1 MNESIRKD
9 SGESMTNDRNDRND
23 KGDESGGSG
32 RGYDVVVVG
41 GGPVG
46 LFLAGELRLGGA
58 DVLVV
63 ERLAEVDETIKAG
76 GINTA
81 GAVSLYRRGLL
92 PDLAAAWERNRWRMR
107 AFLGDRGAGAPR
119 TPPKFAG
126 HFAGIMMR
134 GDLFDGS
141 DPAFADIGP
150 ADGVGL
156 GVPQVELERILGAR
170 AERLGVE
177 VRRGVEL
184 TGFDA
189 DDDGVTVRLAPSG
202 RPTPSDRPA
211 PSDRPTHSDRPA
223 PSDRLIPAEG
233 IRARWLVGCDGG
245 RSTVR
250 KLAGFDFPGTDPE
263 ITGYQA
269 VVEMSGG
276 ERLGAGWNTTDVGT
290 YVNGPFPGRILT
302 VEFDGPP
309 ADRSAPVT
317 AGELQ
322 AALRR
327 VSGVAEVTVH
337 EVHSATRFTDNARQ
351 ASGYRKG
358 RVLLAGDAAH
368 VHSPFGGQG
377 LNLGLGDAMNL
388 GWKLAAVV
396 RGVAPE
402 DLLDSYTAERHPVG
416 AWVLDWTRAQIAVMR
431 PDRHARALR
440 RVVTDLALTA
450 TGTTYL
456 VKQISGV
463 WQHYDLPGAH
473 PLTGRSAP
481 DLELSDGTRL
491 GDHLHDGRALL
502 LDLVDDPKL
511 RARAQGYGDRVD
523 VVTAACPGRPELT
536 GLLVRPD
543 GFVAWAAA
551 GNDQGDG
558 QGDDRGDDLDDAL
571 TRWFVAA

>member
-1 MNESIRKD
+1 
-9 SGESMTNDRNDRND
+9 MTMTTEAKSD
-23 KGDESGGSG
+23 
-32 RGYDVVVVG
+32 YDVVVVG

-58 DVLVV
+58 SVLVV

-81 GAVSLYRRGLL
+81 GAVALYRRGML

-107 AFLGDRGAGAPR
+107 AFLGDGSADAPR

-134 GDLFDGS
+134 GDLFDPT

-177 VRRGVEL
+177 VRRGVAL
-184 TGFDA
+184 AGFDA
-189 DDDGVTVRLAPSG
+189 DDAAVVVHLADGAQVRAG
-202 RPTPSDRPA
+202 
-211 PSDRPTHSDRPA
+211 
-223 PSDRLIPAEG
+223 
-233 IRARWLVGCDGG
+233 WLVGCDGG

-250 KLAGFDFPGTDPE
+250 KLAGFDFPGTEPE

-269 VVEMSGG
+269 VVEMTGS
-276 ERLGAGWNTTDVGT
+276 ERLGTGWNTTDVGT

-309 ADRSAPVT
+309 ADLPHARLRSRGGTPIAPVT
-317 AGELQ
+317 AEELQ
-322 AALRR
+322 ASLRR
-327 VSGVAEVTVH
+327 VSGVEEVTVH
-337 EVHSATRFTDNARQ
+337 KVLTSTRFTDNARQ
-351 ASGYRKG
+351 ASTYREG

-396 RGVAPE
+396 RGSAP
-402 DLLDSYTAERHPVG
+402 DSLLDSYTAERHPVG

-440 RVVTDLALTA
+440 RVVTDLALTT

-456 VKQISGV
+456 VQQISGV
-463 WQHYDLPGAH
+463 RQHHELPGDH
-473 PLTGRSAP
+473 PLTGLNAP

-491 GDHLHDGRALL
+491 GDHLHGGRAVL
-502 LDLVDDPKL
+502 LDLADDPKL
-511 RARAQGYGDRVD
+511 RALAEGYADRVD
-523 VVTAACPGRPELT
+523 VLTVACPGRPGLT

-543 GFVAWAAA
+543 GFVAWAA
-551 GNDQGDG
+551 DEGDVDR
-558 QGDDRGDDLDDAL
+558 DDVEDVL

>member
-1 MNESIRKD
+1 MGTTD
-9 SGESMTNDRNDRND
+9 SRTD
-23 KGDESGGSG
+23 KNGKYGKNRTD
-32 RGYDVVVVG
+32 YDVVVVG

-58 DVLVV
+58 AVLVV

-92 PDLAAAWERNRWRMR
+92 PDLAAAWERNRWRMQ
-107 AFLGDRGAGAPR
+107 AFLGDRDREGSDAPPA
-119 TPPKFAG
+119 PPKFAG

-134 GDLFDGS
+134 GDLFDAS

-156 GVPQVELERILGAR
+156 GVPQVELERILGAH

-189 DDDGVTVRLAPSG
+189 DDDGVAVHLDGGGTVRAG
-202 RPTPSDRPA
+202 
-211 PSDRPTHSDRPA
+211 
-223 PSDRLIPAEG
+223 
-233 IRARWLVGCDGG
+233 WLVGCDGG

-250 KLAGFDFPGTDPE
+250 KLAGFDFPGTEPE

-276 ERLGAGWNTTDVGT
+276 ELLGVGWNTTEVGT

-317 AGELQ
+317 AEELQ

-337 EVHSATRFTDNARQ
+337 EVHSSTRFTDNARQ

-396 RGVAPE
+396 RGTAP
-402 DLLDSYTAERHPVG
+402 DALLDSYTAERHPIG

-440 RVVTDLALTA
+440 RVVTDLALTT

-463 WQHYDLPGAH
+463 WQHYQLPGEHA
-473 PLTGRSAP
+473 LTGQSTP

-491 GDHLHDGRALL
+491 GDRLHGGRALL
-502 LDLVDDPKL
+502 LDLADDPKL
-511 RARAQGYGDRVD
+511 RARAEGYADRVD
-523 VVTAACPGRPELT
+523 VLTVACPGRPELT
-536 GLLVRPD
+536 ALLVRPD
-543 GFVAWAAA
+543 GFVAWAADRDDEG
-551 GNDQGDG
+551 GNG
-558 QGDDRGDDLDDAL
+558 LDDAL
-571 TRWFVAA
+571 SRWFVAA

>member
-1 MNESIRKD
+1 M
-9 SGESMTNDRNDRND
+9 GGGDRTD
-23 KGDESGGSG
+23 GT
-32 RGYDVVVVG
+32 GYDVVVAG

-58 DVLVV
+58 KVLVV

-107 AFLGDRGAGAPR
+107 AFLGDQKRQQGADAPR

-134 GDLFDGS
+134 GDLFDDS
-141 DPAFADIGP
+141 DPAFADLGP

-189 DDDGVTVRLAPSG
+189 DDDGVVVHLGTGESVRAG
-202 RPTPSDRPA
+202 
-211 PSDRPTHSDRPA
+211 
-223 PSDRLIPAEG
+223 
-233 IRARWLVGCDGG
+233 WLVGCDGG

-250 KLAGFDFPGTDPE
+250 KLAGIDFPGTEPE

-276 ERLGAGWNTTDVGT
+276 ERLGVGWNTTDVGT

-317 AGELQ
+317 AEELQ

-327 VSGVAEVTVH
+327 VSGVDEVTIH
-337 EVHSATRFTDNARQ
+337 QVHSSTRFTDNARQ

-396 RGVAPE
+396 RGAAPGS
-402 DLLDSYTAERHPVG
+402 LLDSYTAERHPIG

-463 WQHYDLPGAH
+463 WQHYDLPGGH

-491 GDHLHDGRALL
+491 GDHLHGGRALL
-502 LDLVDDPKL
+502 LDLADDPKL
-511 RARAQGYGDRVD
+511 RARAEGYGDRVD
-523 VVTAACPGRPELT
+523 VVTVACPGRPELT

-543 GFVAWAAA
+543 GFVAWAADENNQDESNQSA
-551 GNDQGDG
+551 NDQSANDRGANDQGAG
-558 QGDDRGDDLDDAL
+558 LDAVL

>member
-1 MNESIRKD
+1 MTTAD
-9 SGESMTNDRNDRND
+9 SRNDNN
-23 KGDESGGSG
+23 GDTGTD
-32 RGYDVVVVG
+32 YDVVVAG

-58 DVLVV
+58 KVLVV

-107 AFLGDRGAGAPR
+107 AFLGDREQGAGAADAPR

-189 DDDGVTVRLAPSG
+189 DDEGVSVRLGSDHTVRTG
-202 RPTPSDRPA
+202 
-211 PSDRPTHSDRPA
+211 
-223 PSDRLIPAEG
+223 
-233 IRARWLVGCDGG
+233 WLVGCDGG

-250 KLAGFDFPGTDPE
+250 KLAGFDFPGTEPE

-317 AGELQ
+317 AEELQ

-327 VSGVAEVTVH
+327 VSGVEEVTIH
-337 EVHSATRFTDNARQ
+337 EVHSSTRFTDNARQ

-396 RGVAPE
+396 RGAAP
-402 DLLDSYTAERHPVG
+402 DSLLDSYTAERHPIG

-440 RVVTDLALTA
+440 RVVTDLALTT

-463 WQHYDLPGAH
+463 WQHYDLPGDH
-473 PLTGRSAP
+473 PLTGQSAP

-502 LDLVDDPKL
+502 LDLADDPKL
-511 RARAQGYGDRVD
+511 RARAEGYGDRVD

-543 GFVAWAAA
+543 GFVAWAAD
-551 GNDQGDG
+551 GHSQDESNQGANG
-558 QGDDRGDDLDDAL
+558 QGADLDAVL

>member
-1 MNESIRKD
+1 MTTAD
-9 SGESMTNDRNDRND
+9 SRND
-23 KGDESGGSG
+23 KNGDTGTD
-32 RGYDVVVVG
+32 YDVVVAG

-58 DVLVV
+58 KVLVV

-107 AFLGDRGAGAPR
+107 AFLGDRDRDREQGAGAADAPR

-189 DDDGVTVRLAPSG
+189 DDEGVSVRLGSDHTVRTG
-202 RPTPSDRPA
+202 
-211 PSDRPTHSDRPA
+211 
-223 PSDRLIPAEG
+223 
-233 IRARWLVGCDGG
+233 WLVGCDGG

-250 KLAGFDFPGTDPE
+250 KLAGFDFPGTEPE

-327 VSGVAEVTVH
+327 VSGVAEVTIH
-337 EVHSATRFTDNARQ
+337 EVHSSTRFTDNARQ

-396 RGVAPE
+396 RGAAP
-402 DLLDSYTAERHPVG
+402 DSLLDSYTAERHPIG

-440 RVVTDLALTA
+440 RVVTDLALTT

-463 WQHYDLPGAH
+463 WQHYDLPGDH
-473 PLTGRSAP
+473 PLTGQSAP

-502 LDLVDDPKL
+502 LDLADDPKL
-511 RARAQGYGDRVD
+511 RARAEGYGDRVD

-543 GFVAWAAA
+543 GFVAWAAD
-551 GNDQGDG
+551 GHSQDESNQGANG
-558 QGDDRGDDLDDAL
+558 QGADLDAVL

>member
-1 MNESIRKD
+1 MD
-9 SGESMTNDRNDRND
+9 
-23 KGDESGGSG
+23 
-32 RGYDVVVVG
+32 YDVVVAG

-46 LFLAGELRLGGA
+46 LFLACELRLGGA
-58 DVLVV
+58 SVLVV

-81 GAVSLYRRGLL
+81 GAVALYRRGML
-92 PDLAAAWERNRWRMR
+92 PELAAAWEKSRWRLQ
-107 AFLGDRGAGAPR
+107 AFLGEQGAGAPR

-134 GDLFDGS
+134 GDLFDDS

-156 GVPQVELERILGAR
+156 GVPQAELERILATR

-189 DDDGVTVRLAPSG
+189 DDDGVVVHLDGDKT
-202 RPTPSDRPA
+202 
-211 PSDRPTHSDRPA
+211 
-223 PSDRLIPAEG
+223 
-233 IRARWLVGCDGG
+233 IRTGWLVGCDGG

-250 KLAGFDFPGTDPE
+250 KLAGFDFPGTAPE

-276 ERLGAGWNTTDVGT
+276 ERLGTGWNTTDVGT

-309 ADRSAPVT
+309 AGLPHARLRSRGGTSIAHVT
-317 AGELQ
+317 AEELQ
-322 AALRR
+322 ASLRR
-327 VSGVAEVTVH
+327 VSGVPEVTIH
-337 EVHSATRFTDNARQ
+337 QVHSSTRFTDNARQ
-351 ASGYRKG
+351 ATGYRMG

-377 LNLGLGDAMNL
+377 LNLGIGDAMNL

-396 RGVAPE
+396 RGLAP
-402 DLLDSYTAERHPVG
+402 DSLLDSYTTERHPIG

-440 RVVTDLALTA
+440 RVVTDLALT
-450 TGTTYL
+450 TSGTTHL

-463 WQHYDLPGAH
+463 WQHYDLPGEH
-473 PLTGRSAP
+473 PLTGQSAP
-481 DLELSDGTRL
+481 DLELADGTRL
-491 GDHLHDGRALL
+491 GDHLHGGRAVL
-502 LDLVDDPKL
+502 LDLADDPKL
-511 RARAQGYGDRVD
+511 RARAEGYGDRVG
-523 VVTAACPGRPELT
+523 VLTVACPGRPELAA
-536 GLLVRPD
+536 LLVRPD
-543 GFVAWAAA
+543 GFVAWAA
-551 GNDQGDG
+551 GEGDTGDG
-558 QGDDRGDDLDDAL
+558 LEETL
-571 TRWFVAA
+571 SRWFVAA

>member
-1 MNESIRKD
+1 MS
-9 SGESMTNDRNDRND
+9 ESMRTAHEND
-23 KGDESGGSG
+23 
-32 RGYDVVVVG
+32 YDVVVAG

-46 LFLAGELRLGGA
+46 LFLACELRLGGA

-76 GINTA
+76 GMNTA
-81 GAVSLYRRGLL
+81 GAVTLYRRGLL
-92 PDLAAAWERNRWRMR
+92 PDLTAAWERNRWRMR
-107 AFLGDRGAGAPR
+107 AFLGDREQGRGQGADAPR

-134 GDLFDGS
+134 GELFDDS

-177 VRRGVEL
+177 IRRGVEL

-189 DDDGVTVRLAPSG
+189 DEDADGGADGVVVHLGSGEDVRTG
-202 RPTPSDRPA
+202 
-211 PSDRPTHSDRPA
+211 
-223 PSDRLIPAEG
+223 
-233 IRARWLVGCDGG
+233 WLVGCDGG

-250 KLAGFDFPGTDPE
+250 KLAGFDFPGTEPE

-276 ERLGAGWNTTDVGT
+276 ERLGAGWNTTGVGT

-317 AGELQ
+317 AEELQ

-327 VSGVAEVTVH
+327 VSGVAEVTIH
-337 EVHSATRFTDNARQ
+337 EVHSSTRFTDNARQ
-351 ASGYRKG
+351 ASSYRKG

-396 RGVAPE
+396 RGTAPE
-402 DLLDSYTAERHPVG
+402 TLLDSYTAERHPIG

-440 RVVTDLALTA
+440 RVVTDLALTT

-463 WQHYDLPGAH
+463 WQHYDLPGGH
-473 PLTGRSAP
+473 PLTGQSAP

-491 GDHLHDGRALL
+491 GDHLHDGRAVL
-502 LDLVDDPKL
+502 LDLADDPKL
-511 RARAQGYGDRVD
+511 RARAEGYGDRLD
-523 VVTAACPGRPELT
+523 VVTAACPGRPGLT

-543 GFVAWAAA
+543 GFVAWAADE
-551 GNDQGDG
+551 NDQ
-558 QGDDRGDDLDDAL
+558 GDDLDDAL

>member
-1 MNESIRKD
+1 MTTTTTERKNMD
-9 SGESMTNDRNDRND
+9 M
-23 KGDESGGSG
+23 
-32 RGYDVVVVG
+32 YDVVVAG

-58 DVLVV
+58 SVLVV
-63 ERLAEVDETIKAG
+63 ERLAEVDVTIKAG

-81 GAVSLYRRGLL
+81 GAVALYRRGML
-92 PDLAAAWERNRWRMR
+92 PELSEAWERNRWRLQ
-107 AFLGDRGAGAPR
+107 AFLGDRGADASR

-150 ADGVGL
+150 ADRVGL
-156 GVPQVELERILGAR
+156 GVPQADLERILAAR
-170 AERLGVE
+170 AERLGVD

-189 DDDGVTVRLAPSG
+189 GEDGVTVRLGTSE
-202 RPTPSDRPA
+202 TV
-211 PSDRPTHSDRPA
+211 
-223 PSDRLIPAEG
+223 
-233 IRARWLVGCDGG
+233 RAGWLVGCDGG

-250 KLAGFDFPGTDPE
+250 KLAGIDFPGTEPE

-276 ERLGAGWNTTDVGT
+276 ERLGKGWNTTDVGT

-309 ADRSAPVT
+309 ADRSAPIT
-317 AGELQ
+317 AEELQ

-327 VSGVAEVTVH
+327 VSGVPEVTIH
-337 EVHSATRFTDNARQ
+337 EVHSSTRFTDNARQ
-351 ASGYRKG
+351 ADTYRKG

-388 GWKLAAVV
+388 GWKLAAVA
-396 RGVAPE
+396 RGRAPE
-402 DLLDSYTAERHPVG
+402 SLLDSYTGERHPVG

-440 RVVTDLALTA
+440 RVVTDLALTRD
-450 TGTTYL
+450 GTTYL

-463 WQHYDLPGAH
+463 WQRYALPGEH
-473 PLTGRSAP
+473 PLTGQSAP
-481 DLELSDGTRL
+481 DLEFSDGTRL
-491 GDHLHDGRALL
+491 GDRLHGGRAVLF
-502 LDLVDDPKL
+502 DLADDPKL
-511 RARAQGYGDRVD
+511 RARAEEYGDRVD
-523 VVTAACPGRPELT
+523 VVGAACPGRPELT

-543 GFVAWAAA
+543 GFVAWAADGA
-551 GNDQGDG
+551 DGNDQGDG
-558 QGDDRGDDLDDAL
+558 LDDTLA
-571 TRWFVAA
+571 RWFVGA

>member
-1 MNESIRKD
+1 MTTTMPMTDGKNEGAD
-9 SGESMTNDRNDRND
+9 YGAD
-23 KGDESGGSG
+23 
-32 RGYDVVVVG
+32 YDVVVAG

-46 LFLAGELRLGGA
+46 LFLACELRLGGA
-58 DVLVV
+58 GVLVV

-81 GAVSLYRRGLL
+81 GAVALYRRGML
-92 PDLAAAWERNRWRMR
+92 PELAAAWERNLWRMR
-107 AFLGDRGAGAPR
+107 AFIGERSAGERSAGAPR
-119 TPPKFAG
+119 ATPPKFAG

-134 GDLFDGS
+134 GDLFDDS

-156 GVPQVELERILGAR
+156 GVPQAELERILAAR

-189 DDDGVTVRLAPSG
+189 DGEGVSVHLGGDNTVRTG
-202 RPTPSDRPA
+202 
-211 PSDRPTHSDRPA
+211 
-223 PSDRLIPAEG
+223 
-233 IRARWLVGCDGG
+233 WLVGCDGG

-269 VVEMSGG
+269 VVEMTGG

-309 ADRSAPVT
+309 ADRSAPIT
-317 AGELQ
+317 AEELQ
-322 AALRR
+322 ASLRR
-327 VSGVAEVTVH
+327 VSGVDEVTIH
-337 EVHSATRFTDNARQ
+337 EVHSSTRFTDNARQ
-351 ASGYRKG
+351 ATGYRKG

-396 RGVAPE
+396 RGLAP
-402 DLLDSYTAERHPVG
+402 DSLLDSYTAERHPIG

-440 RVVTDLALTA
+440 RVVTGLALT
-450 TGTTYL
+450 TSGTTYL

-463 WQHYDLPGAH
+463 WQHYDLPGEHA
-473 PLTGRSAP
+473 LTGQSAP

-502 LDLVDDPKL
+502 LDLADDPKL
-511 RARAQGYGDRVD
+511 RARAEGYADRVG
-523 VVTAACPGRPELT
+523 VLTAACPGRPELT
-536 GLLVRPD
+536 ALLVRPD
-543 GFVAWAAA
+543 GFVAWAA
-551 GNDQGDG
+551 DKGDEEG
-558 QGDDRGDDLDDAL
+558 SGLGDAL
-571 TRWFVAA
+571 SRWFVAA

>member
-1 MNESIRKD
+1 MNESHEGI
-9 SGESMTNDRNDRND
+9 ESTTATGR
-23 KGDESGGSG
+23 ESGTE
-32 RGYDVVVVG
+32 YDVVVAG

-46 LFLAGELRLGGA
+46 LFLACELRLGGA
-58 DVLVV
+58 RVLVV

-92 PDLAAAWERNRWRMR
+92 PDLAAVWERNRERMQD
-107 AFLGDRGAGAPR
+107 FLEDRPADNTPR
-119 TPPKFAG
+119 TPAKFAG

-134 GDLFDGS
+134 DDLFDSS

-150 ADGVGL
+150 ADGIGL
-156 GVPQVELERILGAR
+156 GVPQVELERFLGAR
-170 AERLGVE
+170 AELLGVE

-189 DDDGVTVRLAPSG
+189 DGGRVLVHLDGGATVRAG
-202 RPTPSDRPA
+202 
-211 PSDRPTHSDRPA
+211 
-223 PSDRLIPAEG
+223 
-233 IRARWLVGCDGG
+233 WLVGCDGG

-250 KLAGFDFPGTDPE
+250 KHAGFGFPGTDPE

-276 ERLGAGWNTTDVGT
+276 ERLGTGWNTTAVGA
-290 YVNGPFPGRILT
+290 YANGPIPGRILT

-309 ADRSAPVT
+309 ADRSAPIT

-327 VSGVAEVTVH
+327 VSGVDEVTVH

-396 RGVAPE
+396 RGDAPE
-402 DLLDSYTAERHPVG
+402 RLLDSYTAERHPVG

-431 PDRHARALR
+431 PDPHARALR
-440 RVVTDLALTA
+440 RVVTDLALTT

-463 WQHYDLPGAH
+463 WPGYDLPGDH

-491 GDHLHDGRALL
+491 GDRLHAGRAVL
-502 LDLVDDPKL
+502 LDLADDPKL
-511 RARAQGYGDRVD
+511 RARAEGYGDRVD
-523 VVTAACPGRPELT
+523 VVSAACPGRPGLT
-536 GLLVRPD
+536 GLLIRPD
-543 GFVAWAAA
+543 GFVAWAAEEP
-551 GNDQGDG
+551 GRDESDQGI
-558 QGDDRGDDLDDAL
+558 DLDDAL
-571 TRWFVAA
+571 SRWFVAA

>member
-1 MNESIRKD
+1 MA
-9 SGESMTNDRNDRND
+9 
-23 KGDESGGSG
+23 
-32 RGYDVVVVG
+32 YDVVVAG

-46 LFLAGELRLGGA
+46 LFLACELRLGGA
-58 DVLVV
+58 SVLVV
-63 ERLAEVDETIKAG
+63 ERLAKVDETIKAG

-107 AFLGDRGAGAPR
+107 AFLGDREGPQGADAPR

-134 GDLFDGS
+134 GDLFDDS

-189 DDDGVTVRLAPSG
+189 GDEGVAVRLGSG
-202 RPTPSDRPA
+202 EDV
-211 PSDRPTHSDRPA
+211 
-223 PSDRLIPAEG
+223 
-233 IRARWLVGCDGG
+233 RAGWLVGCDGG

-250 KLAGFDFPGTDPE
+250 KLAGFDFPGTEPE

-276 ERLGAGWNTTDVGT
+276 ERLGTGWNTTDVGT

-309 ADRSAPVT
+309 ADLPHARLRSRGGTSIAHVT

-327 VSGVAEVTVH
+327 VSGVAEVTIH
-337 EVHSATRFTDNARQ
+337 EVHSSTRFTDNARQ

-377 LNLGLGDAMNL
+377 LSLGLGDAMNL

-396 RGVAPE
+396 RGTAPGS
-402 DLLDSYTAERHPVG
+402 LLDSYTAERHPIG

-463 WQHYDLPGAH
+463 WQHYDLPGDH

-491 GDHLHDGRALL
+491 GDRLHDGRAVL
-502 LDLVDDPKL
+502 LDLADDPKL
-511 RARAQGYGDRVD
+511 RARAEGYGDRVD
-523 VVTAACPGRPELT
+523 VVTAVCPGRPGLT

-543 GFVAWAAA
+543 GFVAWAAD
-551 GNDQGDG
+551 GSDQ
-558 QGDDRGDDLDDAL
+558 GDDLDAVL

>member
-1 MNESIRKD
+1 MTTADSSNGKD
-9 SGESMTNDRNDRND
+9 DTNGTD
-23 KGDESGGSG
+23 
-32 RGYDVVVVG
+32 YDVVVVG

-58 DVLVV
+58 EVLVV

-92 PDLAAAWERNRWRMR
+92 PELAAAWERNRWRMR
-107 AFLGDRGAGAPR
+107 AFLGDRDREQRADGADAPR

-189 DDDGVTVRLAPSG
+189 DDEGVSVRLGGDHTVRTG
-202 RPTPSDRPA
+202 
-211 PSDRPTHSDRPA
+211 
-223 PSDRLIPAEG
+223 
-233 IRARWLVGCDGG
+233 WLVGCDGG

-250 KLAGFDFPGTDPE
+250 KLAGFGFPGTEPE

-317 AGELQ
+317 AAELQ

-327 VSGVAEVTVH
+327 VSGVAEVTIH
-337 EVHSATRFTDNARQ
+337 EVHSSTRFTDNARQ

-396 RGVAPE
+396 RGAAPGS
-402 DLLDSYTAERHPVG
+402 LLDSYTAERHPIG

-440 RVVTDLALTA
+440 RVVTDLALTT

-463 WQHYDLPGAH
+463 WQHYDLPGDH

-502 LDLVDDPKL
+502 LDLADDPKL
-511 RARAQGYGDRVD
+511 RARAEAYGDRVD

-543 GFVAWAAA
+543 GFVAWATD
-551 GNDQGDG
+551 GNDRDEGNQGSNG
-558 QGDDRGDDLDDAL
+558 RGADLDDVLA
-571 TRWFVAA
+571 RWFVAA

>member
-1 MNESIRKD
+1 MTSTHR
-9 SGESMTNDRNDRND
+9 TNDDTC
-23 KGDESGGSG
+23 ET
-32 RGYDVVVVG
+32 YDVVVAG

-58 DVLVV
+58 NVLVV
-63 ERLAEVDETIKAG
+63 ERLEEVDVTIKAG

-81 GAVSLYRRGLL
+81 GAVALYRRGLL
-92 PDLAAAWERNRWRMR
+92 PELAEAWERNRWRLQ
-107 AFLGDRGAGAPR
+107 AFLGDRAADAPASPPAPDSPAAPPAPDAPR

-134 GDLFDGS
+134 GDLFDDS

-150 ADGVGL
+150 ADRVGL
-156 GVPQVELERILGAR
+156 GVPQADLERILVAR
-170 AERLGVE
+170 ADRLGVE

-189 DDDGVTVRLAPSG
+189 GEDGVLIHLGTG
-202 RPTPSDRPA
+202 RPV
-211 PSDRPTHSDRPA
+211 
-223 PSDRLIPAEG
+223 
-233 IRARWLVGCDGG
+233 RAGWLVGCDGG

-250 KLAGFDFPGTDPE
+250 KLAGFGFPGSEPE

-276 ERLGAGWNTTDVGT
+276 ERLGKGWNTTDVGT

-317 AGELQ
+317 AEELQ

-327 VSGVAEVTVH
+327 VSGVPEVTVH
-337 EVHSATRFTDNARQ
+337 EVHSSTRFTDNARQ
-351 ASGYRKG
+351 ADTYRRG

-388 GWKLAAVV
+388 GWKLAAVA
-396 RGVAPE
+396 RGRAPE
-402 DLLDSYTAERHPVG
+402 SLLDSYTAERHPVG
-416 AWVLDWTRAQIAVMR
+416 AWVLDWTRAQVAVMR

-440 RVVTDLALTA
+440 RVVTDLALTRE
-450 TGTTYL
+450 GTTYL
-456 VKQISGV
+456 VGQISGV
-463 WQHYDLPGAH
+463 RQRYDLPGDH
-473 PLTGRSAP
+473 PLTGGSAP
-481 DLELSDGTRL
+481 DLEFSDGTRL
-491 GDHLHDGRALL
+491 GERLRDGRAVLF
-502 LDLVDDPKL
+502 DLADDPKL
-511 RARAQGYGDRVD
+511 RARAEEYGDRVD
-523 VVTAACPGRPELT
+523 VVTAVCPGRPELT

-543 GFVAWAAA
+543 GFTAWAE
-551 GNDQGDG
+551 DGDE
-558 QGDDRGDDLDDAL
+558 DRSDGLDDAL
-571 TRWFVAA
+571 ARWFVATAGRARG